1 MTPSP
6 NCSGLAS
13 CQASQNSCD
22 RNVTIARHKS
32 IEMLRVYCRDAEL
45 FVGNAAT
52 GLLWRACLHD
62 RRIIERQRGGVL
74 GVALDR
80 SVADVR
86 KCPFHDLRIRGGSSN
101 VIETAEEE
109 NRSGNCAENGN

>member
-52 GLLWRACLHD
+52 GLL
-62 RRIIERQRGGVL
+62 
-74 GVALDR
+74 
-80 SVADVR
+80 
-86 KCPFHDLRIRGGSSN
+86 
-101 VIETAEEE
+101 
-109 NRSGNCAENGN
+109 